1 MTTVLHK
8 YIYFV
13 NRLKMEEKKKALTEI
28 IINNKKELT
37 IKEEKRKLGYNKPKR
52 NKKKNENKSQFNT

>member
-1 MTTVLHK
+1 
-8 YIYFV
+8 
-13 NRLKMEEKKKALTEI
+13 MEEKKKALTEI

-52 NKKKNENKSQFNT
+52 NKKKRKQITVQYLNVGFEKKLNDE